1 MPNPSDQLGQFEQV
15 LDAKGRAARGN
26 RDKGI
31 HGKQAGPL
39 SGQRGQPTRVAVEV
53 HAVSAPIAAV
63 RHQRELTSAEGVE
76 GMGDPKRLG
85 GTTQIGCT

>member
-1 MPNPSDQLGQFEQV
+1 
-15 LDAKGRAARGN
+15 
-26 RDKGI
+26 
-31 HGKQAGPL
+31 L